1 MHPLSV
7 FLFATRW
14 SSPHGI
20 HIMSTETGLKE
31 GNFMGFEVGVGIP
44 LFYGATKA
52 RIKAAKKDKEIAEYE
67 IKQEQLDKQQNIMH
81 A

>member
-7 FLFATRW
+7 FLFATGW

-20 HIMSTETGLKE
+20 HIMSTETGFE
-31 GNFMGFEVGVGIP
+31 GGNFMGFEVGVGIP

-52 RIKAAKKDKEIAEYE
+52 RIKAAKK
-67 IKQEQLDKQQNIMH
+67 IKKLQNMKSSKSSWISNKNIMH